1 LSFKKA
7 FSNFLE
13 THKRERNGLAV
24 LACLMI
30 GTILFLTYLAFIYEA
45 DFSQERA
52 EMLKNYNAY
61 KEELAQRKLSEEI
74 ALQSEPESKSKSTH
88 KITPEKK
95 LFHFDPNTVTDSEWK
110 KLGLNSGQI
119 KTINNYKQKGG
130 KYYKPEDLGK
140 MYTISDKQY
149 QELLPFISIEKPKS
163 EKKNWKSKDSF
174 VGEKENHKPN
184 FYDKVKER
192 TPLFIDIN
200 TADTTELKKLK
211 GIGSFYAKKI
221 VEERIKLGGY
231 HDISQ
236 LLEIWNF
243 TPEMLA
249 KITSEI
255 HLGDSPLKTININN
269 CEIEELAKN
278 PYLNWKQA
286 NSIVKYR
293 IQHGPYKSVLDIQK
307 SHLISEELCQKI
319 KPYLTI
325 E

>member
-1 LSFKKA
+1 
-7 FSNFLE
+7 
-13 THKRERNGLAV
+13 
-24 LACLMI
+24 MI
-30 GTILFLTYLAFIYEA
+30 GTILFLTYFTFIYQA

-52 EMLKNYNAY
+52 QMLKNYQAY
-61 KEELAQRKLSEEI
+61 KSEFEQLKIEEEFVMKNTSE
-74 ALQSEPESKSKSTH
+74 STRESVH
-88 KITPEKK
+88 KKAKK
-95 LFHFDPNTVTDSEWK
+95 KELFQFDPNTVTDSEWK
-110 KLGLNSGQI
+110 KLGLNNGQI

-140 MYTISDKQY
+140 MYTISERQF
-149 QELLPFISIEKPKS
+149 QELLPFIRIIQPKS
-163 EKKNWKSKDSF
+163 DKNNWSAKNKPIDKKEKQQSS
-174 VGEKENHKPN
+174 
-184 FYDKVKER
+184 FYDKPKER

-200 TADTTELKKLK
+200 TADTTRLKKLK

-221 VEERIKLGGY
+221 VEERNKLGGY
-231 HDISQ
+231 HDINQ

-243 TPEMLA
+243 TPEMLTSI
-249 KITSEI
+249 KSEI